1 MQSQRA
7 MEGIKMRIKAV
18 SDTMNSE
25 RSLCYTLEVMRD
37 KAAKK
42 EGPISPF
49 DDRNN
54 TDLLMCTYRV
64 FFVLK
69 WMWRIVSSCH
79 HANLIA
85 LSFTGLVSTGTVPF
99 QLMYKY
105 LTVCFKQA
113 CQEFFPSKTI
123 IPNTSTLSYTRNSYC
138 RSKRRQEC
146 GKHVTHT
153 RFRRHGAFI
162 LSARALQFFRTEDG
176 GIALIE
182 HQLIP

>member
-1 MQSQRA
+1 

-69 WMWRIVSSCH
+69 
-79 HANLIA
+79 
-85 LSFTGLVSTGTVPF
+85 
-99 QLMYKY
+99 
-105 LTVCFKQA
+105 
-113 CQEFFPSKTI
+113 
-123 IPNTSTLSYTRNSYC
+123 
-138 RSKRRQEC
+138 
-146 GKHVTHT
+146 
-153 RFRRHGAFI
+153 
-162 LSARALQFFRTEDG
+162 
-176 GIALIE
+176 
-182 HQLIP
+182 